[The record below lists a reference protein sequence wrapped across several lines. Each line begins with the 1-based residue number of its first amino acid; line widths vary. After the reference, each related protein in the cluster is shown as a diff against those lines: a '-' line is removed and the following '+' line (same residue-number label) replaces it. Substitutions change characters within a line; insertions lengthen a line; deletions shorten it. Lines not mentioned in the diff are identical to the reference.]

1 MISVII
7 PTYNR
12 KNRLKKSIASVL
24 NQSFTKIEI
33 LVVDGSN
40 NDDTKNLVFEL
51 QDSRV
56 LYIKNPNHTG
66 VCSSRYFGLKKSKYG
81 LVAFLDDDDIWDS
94 SKLKLQYAAMLKN
107 PSADF
112 VLCDYIINNLKTKS
126 KKYVSLNK
134 YEKNLSHILSSP
146 RPFLQCCLIKKKYI
160 NNSVLFDQKAFPSE
174 DWDFFIQLSRKKLKA
189 INIPKPLFIWNLSKD
204 SQSLDLKN
212 ESNAISYII
221 KKHKKYLLDK
231 TSFKNI
237 CLLYRK
243 EAHLLIRSNAFGL
256 AKKKYFD
263 SLKANFLDLK
273 SLFFFIG
280 CLCGGSWLIKIY
292 LEHNEQ

>member
-12 KNRLKKSIASVL
+12 QKRLKRSIVSVL
-24 NQSFTKIEI
+24 NQSFTKLEI

-40 NDDTKNLVFEL
+40 NNNTKKLVSEL

-174 DWDFFIQLSRKKLKA
+174 DWDFFIQLSKKKLKT
-189 INIPKPLFIWNLSKD
+189 INISKPLFIWNLSKD
-204 SQSLDLKN
+204 SQSSDFKN
-212 ESNAISYII
+212 ESNAINYII
-221 KKHKKYLLDK
+221 KKHNQYLLGT

-243 EAHLLIRSNAFGL
+243 EAHLLVRNNAFGF

-263 SLKANFLDLK
+263 SFY
-273 SLFFFIG
+273 II
-280 CLCGGSWLIKIY
+280 IKIIELY
-292 LEHNEQ
+292 QI